1 MSLLDEH
8 NEARASIECARK
20 TIEHIYEEAD
30 RQYSIIYSQLRE
42 LLNQDPEGAYYYM
55 MLITANDE
63 LKDHFYENTGI
74 KPLPL
79 SHKQLTERVDELD
92 QLNRAKT
99 KMFNDEHIRYLVL
112 KKCII
117 RFMKYHP
124 TWKLGD
130 DERKL
135 IFGENN

>member
-8 NEARASIECARK
+8 VETKASIECARK

-30 RQYSIIYSQLRE
+30 KQYSIIYNQLRE
-42 LLNQDPEGAYYYM
+42 LLNRDPEGAYYYM
-55 MLITANDE
+55 MLITSNEE
-63 LKDHFYENTGI
+63 LKNRFYEDTGI

-92 QLNRAKT
+92 QLNRSKT
-99 KMFNDEHIRYLVL
+99 KMFNDEHNKYLIL
-112 KKCII
+112 KNCII

-135 IFGENN
+135 IFG

>member
-30 RQYSIIYSQLRE
+30 RQYSIIYNQLRE

-55 MLITANDE
+55 MLITTNSE
-63 LKDHFYENTGI
+63 LRDRFYEDTGI

>member
-8 NEARASIECARK
+8 NDAKSSIECARK
-20 TIEHIYEEAD
+20 AIEHIYEESD

-42 LLNQDPEGAYYYM
+42 LLNQDPEGAFYYM
-55 MLITANDE
+55 MLITTNDE
-63 LKDHFYENTGI
+63 LRNRFYEDTGI

-79 SHKQLTERVDELD
+79 DYESLSKRVEELD
-92 QLNRAKT
+92 KANIVKT
-99 KMFNDEHIRYLVL
+99 KMFNDEHNRFLIL
-112 KKCII
+112 KNCII
-117 RFMKYHP
+117 RFMKRHP

-135 IFGENN
+135 IFG

>member
-8 NEARASIECARK
+8 NDARASIECARK

-30 RQYSIIYSQLRE
+30 KQYSIIYGQLRE

-55 MLITANDE
+55 MLITANAE
-63 LKDHFYENTGI
+63 LRDRFYEDTGI
-74 KPLPL
+74 RQLPRNYKTL
-79 SHKQLTERVDELD
+79 MDDITKLKQDVIEDREIMNNL
-92 QLNRAKT
+92 
-99 KMFNDEHIRYLVL
+99 HIDRLIL
-112 KKCII
+112 KNCIL

-130 DERKL
+130 DERRL
-135 IFGENN
+135 IFGEKN

>member
-8 NEARASIECARK
+8 NNAKASIECARK

-63 LKDHFYENTGI
+63 LKNRFYEDTGI
-74 KPLPL
+74 RPLPYDYKTL
-79 SHKQLTERVDELD
+79 MDGITELKQDVVKKREL
-92 QLNRAKT
+92 LNDKNIA
-99 KMFNDEHIRYLVL
+99 YLIL

-117 RFMKYHP
+117 RFMKSHP
-124 TWKLGD
+124 TWKLRD

>member
-8 NEARASIECARK
+8 NDAKASIECARK
-20 TIEHIYEEAD
+20 AIEHIYEEAD
-30 RQYSIIYSQLRE
+30 RQYSIIYSRLRE

-55 MLITANDE
+55 MLITTNSE
-63 LKDHFYENTGI
+63 LKDRFYDDTGI

-79 SHKQLTERVDELD
+79 SHKQLTARIDELD
-92 QLNRAKT
+92 KANIGKT
-99 KMFNDEHIRYLVL
+99 KMFNDEHNRYLVL
-112 KKCII
+112 KNCII

-130 DERKL
+130 DERKI
-135 IFGENN
+135 IFD

>member
-8 NEARASIECARK
+8 NDAKASIECARK
-20 TIEHIYEEAD
+20 AIEHIYEEAD
-30 RQYSIIYSQLRE
+30 KQYSIIYGQLGE

-55 MLITANDE
+55 MLITANPE
-63 LKDHFYENTGI
+63 LRDRFYEDTGI

-92 QLNRAKT
+92 KANIAKT

-112 KKCII
+112 KNCIL

-124 TWKLGD
+124 TWKLSD
-130 DERKL
+130 DVRKI
-135 IFGENN
+135 IFG

>member
-42 LLNQDPEGAYYYM
+42 LLNQDPDGAYYYM
-55 MLITANDE
+55 MLITTNDE
-63 LKDHFYENTGI
+63 LKNRFYEDTGI

-79 SHKQLTERVDELD
+79 SHKQLTERVDGFD
-92 QLNRAKT
+92 QFNRSKT
-99 KMFNDEHIRYLVL
+99 KMFNDIRNRYLVL
-112 KKCII
+112 KNCII

-124 TWKLGD
+124 TWRLTD
-130 DERKL
+130 DERKI
-135 IFGENN
+135 IFD

>member
-55 MLITANDE
+55 MLITTNNE
-63 LKDHFYENTGI
+63 LKDRFYEDTGI
-74 KPLPL
+74 RPLPYNYKTL
-79 SHKQLTERVDELD
+79 ADGISELKQKIIEDREIMNNLQIDRL
-92 QLNRAKT
+92 
-99 KMFNDEHIRYLVL
+99 IL
-112 KKCII
+112 KNCII
-117 RFMKYHP
+117 RFMKHHP
-124 TWKLGD
+124 TWELGD
-130 DERKL
+130 EARKI
-135 IFGENN
+135 IFGEKN

>member
-55 MLITANDE
+55 MLITANAE
-63 LKDHFYENTGI
+63 LRDRFYEDTGI
-74 KPLPL
+74 RQLPCNYKTL
-79 SHKQLTERVDELD
+79 TDDITKLKQDVIEDREMMNSLQIDRL
-92 QLNRAKT
+92 L
-99 KMFNDEHIRYLVL
+99 L
-112 KKCII
+112 KNCII

-124 TWKLGD
+124 TWKLSD
-130 DERKL
+130 DVRKI
-135 IFGENN
+135 IFGEKN

>member
-8 NEARASIECARK
+8 NDSKASIECARK

-30 RQYSIIYSQLRE
+30 KQYSIIYSQLME

-63 LKDHFYENTGI
+63 LRDRFYEDTGI
-74 KPLPL
+74 RQLPCNYKTL
-79 SHKQLTERVDELD
+79 TDDITKLKQDVIEDREIMNNLQIDRL
-92 QLNRAKT
+92 L
-99 KMFNDEHIRYLVL
+99 L
-112 KKCII
+112 KNCII

-124 TWKLGD
+124 TWKLTD
-130 DERKL
+130 DERKI
-135 IFGENN
+135 IFG

>member
-8 NEARASIECARK
+8 NDARASIECARK
-20 TIEHIYEEAD
+20 AIECIYEGAD
-30 RQYSIIYSQLRE
+30 RQYSIIYDQLRE

-55 MLITANDE
+55 MLITTNDE
-63 LKDHFYENTGI
+63 LKDQFYENTGI

-79 SHKQLTERVDELD
+79 SHKQLTKRVDELD
-92 QLNRAKT
+92 RLNIAKT

-112 KKCII
+112 KNCIL

-130 DERKL
+130 DERRL
-135 IFGENN
+135 IFGEKN